1 MNTSPKRLQTV
12 AQENLENTSNQHT
25 EGRTAVDF
33 ETPEALIAWDRSQT
47 PVPEELRARVTASL
61 AQPAGAASPNG
72 DDLKPW
78 WRRLF

>member
-1 MNTSPKRLQTV
+1 MNPSPKRLQTV
-12 AQENLENTSNQHT
+12 TQENLENASNQHS

>member
-47 PVPEELRARVTASL
+47 PVPEELLARVTASL
-61 AQPAGAASPNG
+61 AHPAGAASPTG
-72 DDLKPW
+72 DGVKPW

>member
-1 MNTSPKRLQTV
+1 MNPSPKRLQTV
-12 AQENLENTSNQHT
+12 TQENLENASLQHT

-33 ETPEALIAWDRSQT
+33 ETPEALIAWDRSRT

-61 AQPAGAASPNG
+61 AHPAGTTLPTG

>member
-1 MNTSPKRLQTV
+1 MNTSPERLQTV
-12 AQENLENTSNQHT
+12 TQENLENASNQRT
-25 EGRTAVDF
+25 ECQSAVDF

-61 AQPAGAASPNG
+61 AQPAGAASPTG

>member
-47 PVPEELRARVTASL
+47 PVPEELRARVMASL
-61 AQPAGAASPNG
+61 AHPAGAASSTG
-72 DDLKPW
+72 DDAKPW

>member
-47 PVPEELRARVTASL
+47 PVPEELLARVTASL
-61 AQPAGAASPNG
+61 AHPAGAASPTG
-72 DDLKPW
+72 DDAKPW